1 MVVEPGDTELSIMRQ
16 CELLGLSR
24 AAYYYRP
31 HPVSKEDVRLM
42 RLIDEEYTRHPF
54 YDSRSLRNYLEKQGH
69 RACRDRVRRLMGI
82 MGIEAVYPRKRL
94 SLRNKEH
101 TVYPYLLRN
110 LEIVRPDQVW
120 CVDVTYIRLRRSFAY
135 LVAVMDWFSRYVLSW
150 ELSLSLEA
158 WFCVTA
164 LESALE
170 VSIPDILNS
179 DQGSQFTSAEFTT
192 LLLDSGVAISMDGKG
207 RVFDNI
213 MIERLW
219 PDGEVRRGVFE
230 GLHPCFCSAGES
242 GSIFRVLQR
251 RKGTFKSGPQRN
263 VSITMRQLFS
273 MIRPLFVPD
282 RAC

>member
-1 MVVEPGDTELSIMRQ
+1 MVEPGDTELSIMRQ
-16 CELLGLSR
+16 CKLLGLSK

-42 RLIDEEYTRHPF
+42 RWIDEEYTRHPF
-54 YDSRSLRNYLEKQGH
+54 YGSRSLRNYLEKQGH
-69 RACRDRVRRLMGI
+69 RVCRDRVRRLMRV

-101 TVYPYLLRN
+101 KVYPYLLRN

-150 ELSLSLEA
+150 ELSLSLDA
-158 WFCVTA
+158 WFCVAA

-170 VSIPDILNS
+170 MSIPDILNS

-192 LLLDSGVAISMDGKG
+192 RLLDSGVAISMDGKG

-219 PDGEVRRGVFE
+219 RTVKYEEVYLKDYTHVFAARESLETYFKFYNEERGHSSLGHKTPSEVYWDG
-230 GLHPCFCSAGES
+230 
-242 GSIFRVLQR
+242 
-251 RKGTFKSGPQRN
+251 
-263 VSITMRQLFS
+263 
-273 MIRPLFVPD
+273 
-282 RAC
+282 RALPAVAV

>member
-1 MVVEPGDTELSIMRQ
+1 MVESGDTELSIMRQ

-31 HPVSKEDVRLM
+31 HPVSEKDVWLM

-54 YDSRSLRNYLEKQGH
+54 YGSRSLRNYLEKQGH
-69 RACRDRVRRLMGI
+69 RVCRDRVRRLMGI

-101 TVYPYLLRN
+101 KVYPYLLRN

-120 CVDVTYIRLRRSFAY
+120 CVDITYIRLRRSFAY

-150 ELSLSLEA
+150 ELSLSIEA
-158 WFCVTA
+158 GFCVTA
-164 LESALE
+164 LEAALE
-170 VSIPDILNS
+170 LSIPDIFNS
-179 DQGSQFTSAEFTT
+179 DQGSQFTSEDFTT
-192 LLLDSGVAISMDGKG
+192 LLLDSGVDISMDGKG

-219 PDGEVRRGVFE
+219 RTVKYEEVYLKDYTHVFAARESLEAYFTFYNEERGHSSLGGKTPSAVYWDG
-230 GLHPCFCSAGES
+230 
-242 GSIFRVLQR
+242 
-251 RKGTFKSGPQRN
+251 
-263 VSITMRQLFS
+263 
-273 MIRPLFVPD
+273 
-282 RAC
+282 RALPAAVV